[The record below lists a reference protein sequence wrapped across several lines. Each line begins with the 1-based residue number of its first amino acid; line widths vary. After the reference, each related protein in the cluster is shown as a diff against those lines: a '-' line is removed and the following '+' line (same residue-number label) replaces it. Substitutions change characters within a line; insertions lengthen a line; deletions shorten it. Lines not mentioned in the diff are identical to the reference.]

1 MEMDATGSEF
11 SPVAGCFTNGAEASD
26 DKFLTR
32 LDTLLFP
39 LLVP

>member
-1 MEMDATGSEF
+1 MEMHTSGSEF
-11 SPVAGCFTNGAEASD
+11 SPVAGCFINDAEAKA

-32 LDTLLFP
+32 HDTLLFP

>member
-1 MEMDATGSEF
+1 MDAIGSEF
-11 SPVAGCFTNGAEASD
+11 SPVAICFINGAEASD

-32 LDTLLFP
+32 FDSLLFP

>member
-1 MEMDATGSEF
+1 MHAMVSEF
-11 SPVAGCFTNGAEASD
+11 SPVAGCFINGAEASA

-32 LDTLLFP
+32 LVTLLFP